1 MTAYSGGEQIQNY
14 LDPNRPDYGGIVLA
28 TSESGSALKRALVKL
43 SADVAGAKEMADAS
57 IKAAKMGAAGVVDRA
72 NAGTFAAG
80 IGALGQAAGG
90 FIGAIPTGG
99 GSDMF
104 RDPIPTD
111 TVIDHSTDTGSI
123 LGETFKN
130 NGGGLYWDSDMP
142 VNKSVLRSFPE
153 LD

>member
-57 IKAAKMGAAGVVDRA
+57 EKAAKMGAAGIVDRA

-90 FIGAIPTGG
+90 FMSAIPTGSFGATEGVNPTKVVNSFG
-99 GSDMF
+99 GSASGQAGNDF
-104 RDPIPTD
+104 FVDAAGVIRPNPT
-111 TVIDHSTDTGSI
+111 
-123 LGETFKN
+123 
-130 NGGGLYWDSDMP
+130 
-142 VNKSVLRSFPE
+142 
-153 LD
+153 

>member
-57 IKAAKMGAAGVVDRA
+57 EKAAKMGAAGIVDRA

-80 IGALGQAAGG
+80 IGALGQVASAGITAYG
-90 FIGAIPTGG
+90 NLPKKTEFSQPVPGVPGARETIGGYD
-99 GSDMF
+99 SY
-104 RDPIPTD
+104 
-111 TVIDHSTDTGSI
+111 
-123 LGETFKN
+123 ETF
-130 NGGGLYWDSDMP
+130 DP
-142 VNKSVLRSFPE
+142 NKYKIEIPKSIVMDTTGE
-153 LD
+153 YY

>member
-99 GSDMF
+99 GGGQDLVPLGLGDGIDKASMTPGIDLRPD
-104 RDPIPTD
+104 RDIFLNPVAGYGSERYG
-111 TVIDHSTDTGSI
+111 TVM
-123 LGETFKN
+123 
-130 NGGGLYWDSDMP
+130 NG
-142 VNKSVLRSFPE
+142 
-153 LD
+153 